1 MEMNWRVRRRL
12 RQLRI
17 ERALTR
23 ADLGETV
30 IWAYGYVRISLRFA
44 PPRGLWSVW
53 TISPRRG
60 YARVVSVWTDRESAE
75 SSAYRLHLTMRR
87 RCEEA
92 KA

>member
-1 MEMNWRVRRRL
+1 MDMNWRVRRRL
-12 RQLRI
+12 RQLRVD
-17 ERALTR
+17 RAMRR

-30 IWAYGYVRISLRFA
+30 VWAYGWVRISLRFRE
-44 PPRGLWSVW
+44 PRGLWVVW

-75 SSAYRLHLTMRR
+75 SSAYRLHMTMRR
-87 RCEEA
+87 RHEEA